1 MSLLRSRGESD
12 LSRVRPRRHC
22 GAVNRGCTR
31 TSHSLLSSIRSS
43 ARVTCRQSSSAPQ
56 PLSVERARPRERL
69 LVDRAGVLI
78 ERAAELVDR
87 HSDERVLANVQTNND
102 PSDRLLPLG
111 GPPASGQTS
120 LEAAARLLS
129 GHARRSREGGGDTTL
144 ESQPS
149 GDVRES
155 SQPPPTRVSAP
166 QQTTLTDD
174 DSEFGNVPRR
184 GLDRVLTAIR
194 TGRRHPGLKDCRAA
208 GWRRGSKGAP

>member
-12 LSRVRPRRHC
+12 LSRVRPRRRC

-111 GPPASGQTS
+111 GHRRADRPHSRQLPGSYQVTLGG
-120 LEAAARLLS
+120 LGKAAATQRWQVS
-129 GHARRSREGGGDTTL
+129 PRATFGN
-144 ESQPS
+144 
-149 GDVRES
+149 
-155 SQPPPTRVSAP
+155 RVS
-166 QQTTLTDD
+166 
-174 DSEFGNVPRR
+174 RR
-184 GLDRVLTAIR
+184 QPESLLHS
-194 TGRRHPGLKDCRAA
+194 RRHSPTMTVSSGMSPGE
-208 GWRRGSKGAP
+208 GWTVS